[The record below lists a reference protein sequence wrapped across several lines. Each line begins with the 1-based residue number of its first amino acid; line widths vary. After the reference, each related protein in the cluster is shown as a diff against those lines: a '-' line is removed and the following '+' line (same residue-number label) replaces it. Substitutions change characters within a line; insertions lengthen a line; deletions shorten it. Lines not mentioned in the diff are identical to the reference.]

1 MFGALAV
8 ALVALAFLAHSVLGL
23 LVGVLLVGT
32 AAAALSPAIQTRL
45 MDVAGDAQ
53 TMAAAVNHSA
63 LNLGNALGAFLG
75 GAAIAAGLGYLAPTW
90 IGLALCVPGVLC
102 ALAGW
107 AVTRRHSLAPVAQH
121 EAEPDPIAAV

>member
-1 MFGALAV
+1 MLAL
-8 ALVALAFLAHSVLGL
+8 LAHTLPGL

-32 AAAALSPAIQTRL
+32 SAAAISPAIQTRL

-63 LNLGNALGAFLG
+63 LNLGNSLGAFIG
-75 GAAIAAGLGYLAPTW
+75 GAAIAAGFGYLAPTW
-90 IGLALCVPGVLC
+90 LGLALCVPGVLF

-107 AVTRRHSLAPVAQH
+107 AVTRRQPDAALTHPAP
-121 EAEPDPIAAV
+121 EPLGAL